1 MSKPPRPHYMERNS
15 TQTLR
20 EGLEEYYRLN
30 PHITP
35 PSTQPPEF
43 AKILLAHDVGHV
55 IYGCDTGMYDE
66 LKILPLF
73 WWTSEC
79 TFKRFREMR
88 NTPAVD
94 VMYDDMIK
102 EKGIFWLYGAVL
114 KVIPPLIPELIS
126 LWFKTR
132 QRTNRLPFLEFEPLL
147 DRSLLD
153 IRQEFDLLPLISCQ
167 VSK

>member
-1 MSKPPRPHYMERNS
+1 MNQRPYYADKAS

-20 EGLEEYYRLN
+20 EGLAEYYALN
-30 PHITP
+30 PHITSP
-35 PSTQPPEF
+35 DTQPPEF
-43 AKILLAHDVGHV
+43 AEILRAHDVGHV

-79 TFKRFREMR
+79 TFQQYLEMR

-94 VMYDDMIK
+94 VMYEDMIR
-102 EKGIFWLYGAVL
+102 EKGALWLYGAVL
-114 KVIPPLIPELIS
+114 RALPLLIPVLLSI
-126 LWFKTR
+126 WFKTR
-132 QRTNRLPFLEFEPLL
+132 HRNQRVPFLNFQPLL

-153 IRQEFDLLPLISCQ
+153 IRQEFDLLPLIKE
-167 VSK
+167 VRH

>member
-1 MSKPPRPHYMERNS
+1 MSQRPRHTARYIDRDS

-20 EGLEEYYRLN
+20 AGLEEYYALN

-35 PSTQPPEF
+35 PETQPPEF
-43 AKILLAHDVGHV
+43 AKILSAHDVGHV

-66 LKILPLF
+66 LKLLPLF

-79 TFKRFREMR
+79 TFSRYLEMR

-94 VMYDDMIK
+94 VMYDDMIR
-102 EKGIFWLYGAVL
+102 EKGVLWLYRAILRVL
-114 KVIPPLIPELIS
+114 PPLIPELIS
-126 LWFKTR
+126 IWGKTR
-132 QRTNRLPFLEFEPLL
+132 RREKRVPFLDFQPLL

-153 IRQEFDLLPLISCQ
+153 IRREFDLLPLL
-167 VSK
+167 K

>member
-1 MSKPPRPHYMERNS
+1 MIQLPHYIAKNS

-20 EGLEEYYRLN
+20 EGLAEYYAVN
-30 PHITP
+30 PHLTP
-35 PSTQPPEF
+35 LDTQPPKF
-43 AKILLAHDVGHV
+43 AEILRAHDVGHV

-73 WWTSEC
+73 WWTSDC
-79 TFKRFREMR
+79 TFGTYLKMK

-94 VMYDDMIK
+94 VMYDDMIRD
-102 EKGIFWLYGAVL
+102 KGVLWLYVSIFKVL
-114 KVIPPLIPELIS
+114 PPLLPKLIV

-132 QRTNRLPFLEFEPLL
+132 DRRKLVPFLEYEHLL

-153 IRQEFDLLPLISCQ
+153 IRQDFDLLQLIE
-167 VSK
+167 

>member
-1 MSKPPRPHYMERNS
+1 MQCPRYAEKFS

-20 EGLEEYYRLN
+20 EGLAEYYALN
-30 PHITP
+30 PHLTP
-35 PSTQPPEF
+35 PETQPPEF
-43 AKILLAHDVGHV
+43 AKILRAHDVGHV

-79 TFKRFREMR
+79 TFQQFREMR
-88 NTPAVD
+88 KKNTVVID
-94 VMYDDMIK
+94 VMYNDLIRNK
-102 EKGIFWLYGAVL
+102 STLWLYSSIL
-114 KVIPPLIPELIS
+114 KVLPSLVPKLVS

-132 QRTNRLPFLEFEPLL
+132 DRRKLLPFLEFEPLL

-153 IRQEFDLLPLISCQ
+153 IRQDYDLLPLF
-167 VSK
+167 

>member
-1 MSKPPRPHYMERNS
+1 MKTMSQRPCYADKAS

-20 EGLEEYYRLN
+20 EGLEEYYALN
-30 PHITP
+30 PHVTP
-35 PSTQPPEF
+35 PDTQPPEF

-79 TFKRFREMR
+79 TFQRFCEMR

-94 VMYDDMIK
+94 VMYDDMIR
-102 EKGIFWLYGAVL
+102 EKGIVWLYKTILGVL
-114 KVIPPLIPELIS
+114 PPLIPELI
-126 LWFKTR
+126 LIWFKTR
-132 QRTNRLPFLEFEPLL
+132 NRKKRVPFLEFHSLL
-147 DRSLLD
+147 DHSLLD
-153 IRQEFDLLPLISCQ
+153 IRQEFDLLPFI
-167 VSK
+167 K